1 MSIISAKAKED
12 YLKEYDEYLR
22 IKSIILDEKEKPKLS
37 ADQYDLVDLGSK
49 VTAMFRNSTTEFKKP
64 VYENIIEKLN
74 ELNMS
79 KKKLMNDYVFLK
91 EKLLFGSSANI
102 TQEDKIK
109 FKELTEKINQIE
121 RRKEEKQM
129 LLGESKTQIELERLK
144 LENDMTNYIDTH
156 KSLFNQTI
164 TSDDVITRENMMS
177 EYVSEYNSYVDD
189 VFKQKKESV
198 LLSNLKTSTE
208 NYMNKLPEI
217 LQSGDSTVTLDTKVK
232 KNTKKVNELDKKI
245 KTTLKDAMKKKKT
258 TKNANEQEAQNSA
271 EIKNI
276 LKESLNRMLFKTMNE
291 CESSK
296 RTQAYYMSKEQ
307 ILEIIKSNPK
317 LSKKV
322 GTNLTKL
329 SKKELCQKI
338 LS

>member
-49 VTAMFRNSTTEFKKP
+49 VTAMFRNSTTEFNKP
-64 VYENIIEKLN
+64 VYENINKKLN

-79 KKKLMNDYVFLK
+79 KKKLMTDYVFLK
-91 EKLLFGSSANI
+91 EKLLFGSSTNI
-102 TQEDKIK
+102 SQEEKIK
-109 FKELTEKINQIE
+109 FKELTEKINKIE
-121 RRKEEKQM
+121 RQKQQKEM

-144 LENDMTNYIDTH
+144 LETDMTNYIDTH

-164 TSDDVITRENMMS
+164 SSDDDITRENMMS
-177 EYVSEYNSYVDD
+177 EYVSKYNSYVDD
-189 VFKQKKESV
+189 VFKQKKENV

-208 NYMNKLPEI
+208 NYMVIFPEI
-217 LQSGDSTVTLDTKVK
+217 LQSGDSKVTLDTKVM
-232 KNTKKVNELDKKI
+232 KNTKKVNKLDKKL

-258 TKNANEQEAQNSA
+258 TKKAKEQEAQNSA

-296 RTQAYYMSKEQ
+296 RTQPYYMSKEE
-307 ILEIIKSNPK
+307 ILEIIKNNPK

-322 GTNLTKL
+322 GTNLSKL